1 MMVASSSRPRLS
13 RTLNR
18 PRRSRGLSILSDQR
32 PDCQHRMYPRDFR
45 SRHDP
50 ANKLIVVGVIRRK
63 RSQSR
68 RALLALESGQ
78 FALDA
83 DLANSAR

>member
-1 MMVASSSRPRLS
+1 MIR
-13 RTLNR
+13 
-18 PRRSRGLSILSDQR
+18 Q
-32 PDCQHRMYPRDFR
+32 
-45 SRHDP
+45 
-50 ANKLIVVGVIRRK
+50 NKLIVVGVIRRK